1 MSFHP
6 VFSYCS
12 SKNGGSWTTYLG
24 LIIAHKDNTW
34 GSRGL
39 WTVLHFLNCTKI
51 LCEALKELLTDS
63 NLIFDNDGT
72 IEGVT
77 DPDLFI
83 FQPQEIIIL
92 SNIVEESFYAQSRPN
107 ILRIIPISFQEEINV
122 YNYVQFQTPDKI
134 PITFDRIDDI
144 KIDIRTIFGN
154 YKLFWYSIS
163 RSKKAAQLFSI
174 YNHKLSTVLKHK

>member
-1 MSFHP
+1 MI
-6 VFSYCS
+6 
-12 SKNGGSWTTYLG
+12 KLLG
-24 LIIAHKDNTW
+24 LSYSYLDTSI
-34 GSRGL
+34 
-39 WTVLHFLNCTKI
+39 
-51 LCEALKELLTDS
+51 
-63 NLIFDNDGT
+63 IFDNDET

-77 DPDLFI
+77 DPDLFL

-144 KIDIRTIFGN
+144 KIDIITRKGEPVKF
-154 YKLFWYSIS
+154 IS
-163 RSKKAAQLFSI
+163 TNDVKVQLEFERMI
-174 YNHKLSTVLKHK
+174 

>member
-1 MSFHP
+1 M
-6 VFSYCS
+6 
-12 SKNGGSWTTYLG
+12 
-24 LIIAHKDNTW
+24 
-34 GSRGL
+34 
-39 WTVLHFLNCTKI
+39 
-51 LCEALKELLTDS
+51 
-63 NLIFDNDGT
+63 T

-77 DPDLFI
+77 DPDLFL

-144 KIDIRTIFGN
+144 KIDIITRKGEPVKF
-154 YKLFWYSIS
+154 IS
-163 RSKKAAQLFSI
+163 TNDVKVQLEFERMI
-174 YNHKLSTVLKHK
+174 